1 MDKRFEEVIEKL
13 EKQSSI
19 AEDTSNQLE
28 KVFIKVADT
37 QLKTNKTLEE
47 IKINLKRVLDDFNT
61 QAKIQIE
68 ENIKDINSIKKTG
81 ITTNEELSD
90 LGKQINDD
98 YKIRIENLI
107 ESIKNKSTE
116 ILKIY
121 DELEDIKKIKKDSET
136 ILKNTILKQE
146 NIINQFKIKSNEV
159 LGDLN
164 FSKIAEKLK
173 NLEKKIN
180 KLEKYG
186 HTHTFR
192 GTKI

>member
-121 DELEDIKKIKKDSET
+121 DELEDIKKIKKDSEI

-186 HTHTFR
+186 HTHTFG